1 MERRTAV
8 DLTVEFMRINPMTG
22 EIQTYDEKRYTPS
35 VLPMDRIDLTG
46 RRFFVQ
52 ATMVRKDHTGNPY
65 FVKGD
70 ILSVD
75 YIYKNGSIVVRKR
88 DGTAIPGL
96 WPMER
101 FVEMLE
107 VPEPPAPAKKP
118 GAASA

>member
-1 MERRTAV
+1 MSP
-8 DLTVEFMRINPMTG
+8 NTG
-22 EIQTYDEKRYTPS
+22 EILAYDEKRYTPS

-46 RRFFVQ
+46 RRFFVM
-52 ATMVRKDHTGNPY
+52 ATMVRKDHTGKPH

-75 YIYKNGSIVVRKR
+75 YIYKTGSIVVRKR
-88 DGTAIPGL
+88 SGEAIPGL

-107 VPEPPAPAKKP
+107 VPEPPAPAVKP
-118 GAASA
+118 GAASK